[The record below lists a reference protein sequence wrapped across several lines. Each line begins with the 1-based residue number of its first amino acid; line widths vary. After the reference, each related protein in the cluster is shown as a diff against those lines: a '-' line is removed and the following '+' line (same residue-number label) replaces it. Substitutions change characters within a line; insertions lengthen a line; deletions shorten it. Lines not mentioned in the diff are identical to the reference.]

1 MAHLSSCYFCG
12 TAFDEPLQVY
22 RVPHS
27 EGDTTVTLCSTC
39 HRKLDTILDAGDGA
53 GYELERGV
61 ETPAPDE
68 PELGRESTELTE
80 DERVEPETP
89 AGATDSGGV
98 SSDLV
103 DDGSEESD
111 DKTADGTSAETGEET
126 APEALDEDG
135 QGLDEVDRDLEEMS
149 RDLQEIEETSGTF
162 EDIEETDGDVEE
174 MDEKIEIIDDFDGMD
189 EEREEGSADIGGG
202 TESVDDDG
210 ARGSDDGDEGE
221 GLLESESGE
230 AAADGIDDRDRT
242 DESADPLSEPGG
254 ATDEADAADSGAQG
268 GTDGKSKGDGDAG
281 SARTTISALEYN
293 KVMRLLQNREFPVER
308 REIET
313 IAANA
318 YDLAERDCARVIDLA
333 VDRGLLREEDGQ
345 LHRPES

>member
-53 GYELERGV
+53 GYEQ
-61 ETPAPDE
+61 T
-68 PELGRESTELTE
+68 
-80 DERVEPETP
+80 
-89 AGATDSGGV
+89 GA
-98 SSDLV
+98 
-103 DDGSEESD
+103 
-111 DKTADGTSAETGEET
+111 ET

-149 RDLQEIEETSGTF
+149 RDLQEI
-162 EDIEETDGDVEE
+162 EE

-230 AAADGIDDRDRT
+230 AANDGTDDRDRT
-242 DESADPLSEPGG
+242 DDSADPLSEPGG

-268 GTDGKSKGDGDAG
+268 GTDGKSKGDGEAG